1 LHRAFRDGRVVRPR
15 SDRPTSGHCSTFW
28 CINEEVAMRMKSPEH
43 PEPPRPDDP
52 PGYADRDDDDTTEQ
66 TGGGVEP
73 DDDRWATEAGDS
85 SD

>member
-1 LHRAFRDGRVVRPR
+1 
-15 SDRPTSGHCSTFW
+15 
-28 CINEEVAMRMKSPEH
+28 MKSPEH
-43 PEPPRPDDP
+43 PEPDHSDDP

-73 DDDRWATEAGDS
+73 DDDSWATEAGDS